1 MGGGQ
6 YGKGPMAVPETELC
20 EFIAHDT
27 VVYPTFRRASNLPE
41 KCPFKK
47 VNMSLVMAL

>member
-6 YGKGPMAVPETELC
+6 YGKGPLALPETGLC
-20 EFIAHDT
+20 EFIENDI
-27 VVYPTFRRASNLPE
+27 VVYPSLIRASNLPE

-47 VNMSLVMAL
+47 VTMFLVKAI